1 MGSRSSKAMF
11 RSCWFPTGNMPPSP
25 SPPKPTMPIRPHPC
39 ATVMLSSLPTG
50 AMGDESTMD
59 MKITDILAPSCIKIG
74 LEVTDKED
82 VLVKL
87 VDTLNAAGQVK
98 NRDELLQVIMEREK
112 LMSTGIGH
120 GVALPHGKTNVV
132 DSSIAA
138 LATLQN
144 PIDFDALDDKPVSIV
159 LLLVGTEGNVSIHLR
174 LLSRISRMIG
184 SDQFRSA
191 LIASRTP
198 EEVLDL
204 FASYEEERA

>member
-1 MGSRSSKAMF
+1 
-11 RSCWFPTGNMPPSP
+11 
-25 SPPKPTMPIRPHPC
+25 
-39 ATVMLSSLPTG
+39 
-50 AMGDESTMD
+50 MD

-82 VLVKL
+82 VLTKL
-87 VDTLNAAGQVK
+87 VDTLNKTGSVK
-98 NRDELLQVIMEREK
+98 DRDALLQVIMDREK

-132 DSSIAA
+132 ANSIAA
-138 LATLQN
+138 LATLQT

-159 LLLVGTEGNVSIHLR
+159 LLLVGTEGNVSVHLR